1 MRQIDKMEVIQFSK
15 VHNVRDLGGMKTS
28 DGLTIKPHKLI
39 RSSKLCDLT
48 DDEASVLTDKY
59 DVKHV
64 IDLRADF
71 EIASTPDPQIPG
83 VTHHILSLIDKET
96 MGLTHVTEDY
106 ENMKDFSQLP
116 TMEVLYSA
124 FVGNCIPDQW
134 KKIFDILLSNED
146 GAVLWHCAE
155 GKDRC
160 GVVSALI
167 EYALGCSMEDIE
179 KDYLKTNDSAVDR
192 SKMAYAHFLSLG
204 HSQTTAEIFS
214 NYFLAK
220 HEFLRS
226 AFSTIENKYGNM
238 DIFLEK
244 ACDLSAEKREKLKKL
259 YCK

>member
-1 MRQIDKMEVIQFSK
+1 MEVIQFSK

-28 DGLTIKPHKLI
+28 DGLSIKPHKLI

-48 DDEASVLTDKY
+48 DDEAGVLTDKY
-59 DVKHV
+59 KVKHV

-71 EIASTPDPQIPG
+71 EIAGSPDPQIPG

-96 MGLTHVTEDY
+96 MGLTHGTEDY

-116 TMEVLYSA
+116 TMEVLYSS

-179 KDYLKTNDSAVDR
+179 NDYLKTNDTAVDR
-192 SKMAYAHFLSLG
+192 SKMVYAILLSNG
-204 HSQTTAEIFS
+204 QSKAKAELFS

-220 HEFLRS
+220 HEFLQS
-226 AFSTIENKYGNM
+226 AISTIENKYGSM
-238 DIFLEK
+238 DNFLEK
-244 ACDLSAEKREKLKKL
+244 ACDLSAEKREKLKKI
-259 YCK
+259 YCE